1 MLLMSLK
8 VLTTSSILRDF
19 SFPEPFS
26 CKSMT
31 SFSGF
36 FPTLACQ
43 EEGLLY
49 TNLEFDA
56 DDYEVEFDMA
66 EMVELDNMSKRAQR
80 LEK

>member
-1 MLLMSLK
+1 
-8 VLTTSSILRDF
+8 
-19 SFPEPFS
+19 
-26 CKSMT
+26 MT

-66 EMVELDNMSKRAQR
+66 KMVELDNMSKRAQR

>member
-1 MLLMSLK
+1 
-8 VLTTSSILRDF
+8 
-19 SFPEPFS
+19 
-26 CKSMT
+26 MT
-31 SFSGF
+31 RAFQLF

-43 EEGLLY
+43 EEGLPTY
-49 TNLEFDA
+49 TNLEIDA

>member
-1 MLLMSLK
+1 
-8 VLTTSSILRDF
+8 
-19 SFPEPFS
+19 
-26 CKSMT
+26 MT

-56 DDYEVEFDMA
+56 DDYEVEFDVT
-66 EMVELDNMSKRAQR
+66 EVVELDNMSWRTQMI
-80 LEK
+80 EK